1 MIYHGYP
8 WTGLTMFVSN
18 YGFFPSKKQQ
28 QDLICNEK
36 KMPSCNAVD
45 QIVRQHEVDVAVNVS
60 IGPKVFVVTARV
72 ALTDA

>member
-1 MIYHGYP
+1 
-8 WTGLTMFVSN
+8 
-18 YGFFPSKKQQ
+18 
-28 QDLICNEK
+28 
-36 KMPSCNAVD
+36 MPSCNAVD